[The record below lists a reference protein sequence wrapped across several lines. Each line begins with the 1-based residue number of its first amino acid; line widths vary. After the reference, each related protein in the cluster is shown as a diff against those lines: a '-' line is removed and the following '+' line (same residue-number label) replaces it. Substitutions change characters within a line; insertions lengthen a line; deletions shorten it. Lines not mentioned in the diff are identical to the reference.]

1 LFIAV
6 IQISHHHWVVLEELR
21 SFLVVLEEG
30 SLRRAAERLHVSQP
44 ALTRQMQLLEHDLG
58 GRVLDRT
65 SAGVRATNVGLALA
79 EKAQALL
86 GYYDSTL
93 AEARTLVRGESQQL
107 RIGYLASAGQEYLGP
122 ALADLRRVHPK
133 VKIKML
139 DLTTGQ
145 QIMALRRG
153 EIDLALIYLGIELL
167 SRDFYTRKLATAP
180 SLVVL
185 PLNHPLASEEHISL
199 SQLKN
204 DHFLRVPD
212 TCAPGYNQKITEFCR
227 RFGKF
232 RPRFAAMREL
242 ASFGEGLSVAA
253 NEDEISLNPIFI
265 SHLKIPNVVMVPL
278 ADTEATWDV
287 FVAWQRGKTAG
298 PLRAVVDALTL
309 KSAK

>member
-1 LFIAV
+1 LLIAV
-6 IQISHHHWVVLEELR
+6 IQISYHRWVVLEEFR

-58 GRVLDRT
+58 GRVLERT
-65 SAGVRATNVGLALA
+65 SAGVSPTSAGHALA
-79 EKAQALL
+79 EKARALL
-86 GYYDSTL
+86 GYYDSTV
-93 AEARTLVRGESQQL
+93 AEAREIVRGESKQL
-107 RIGYLASAGQEYLGP
+107 RIGYLASAGREYLGP
-122 ALADLRRVHPK
+122 AVAVLRRRYPQVG
-133 VKIKML
+133 IKML

-145 QIMALRRG
+145 QIIALRRG
-153 EIDLALIYLGIELL
+153 QIDLALIYLGAELL
-167 SRDFYTRKLATAP
+167 SRDFYTRKLATVP

-185 PLNHPLASEEHISL
+185 PLNHSLASEDRISF

-232 RPRFAAMREL
+232 KPRFAAMREL
-242 ASFGEGLSVAA
+242 ASFAELLSVAA

-265 SHLKIPNVVMVPL
+265 SHLKIPNAVMVPI

-287 FVAWQRGKTAG
+287 FIAWQRGKTSG
-298 PLRAVVDALTL
+298 PLRVLVDALST
-309 KSAK
+309 KPER